1 MSNLHDD
8 DLTIKALCHARTNEE
23 AAAIING
30 KYKSPIKLD
39 PVTAAAGVAQ
49 CILTNDV
56 ATLPKYFAAG
66 ADPNAISETD
76 HEPIFFHT
84 VATGNIEMV
93 NAFLEAGADLTQ
105 MDGTGGFTA
114 MHAAVTSRDNGMILY
129 MLAKLVD
136 ARFDYYS
143 LIQEALFTAIYN
155 DDPVNVQLLL
165 EIGDVD
171 PDGDT
176 WHGRRFYP
184 PLLEAVRQHN
194 KEIAELL
201 LDYGAV
207 KGKDSAELKCLLNG
221 TDC

>member
-1 MSNLHDD
+1 MSKMNDD
-8 DLTIKALCHARTNEE
+8 WTLKALCHVRTNEE

-30 KYKSPIKLD
+30 KYESSIKLD
-39 PVTAAAGVAQ
+39 PVTAAAGLAQ

-66 ADPNAISETD
+66 ADPNGISEAD
-76 HEPIFFHT
+76 REPLFFHA
-84 VATGNIEMV
+84 VATGSIAMA
-93 NAFLEAGADLTQ
+93 NAFLEAGADLTM
-105 MDGTGGFTA
+105 MDSSDGFSA
-114 MHAAVTSRDNGMILY
+114 MQPAILSRDRSMILY
-129 MLAKLVD
+129 MMSKLVD
-136 ARFDYYS
+136 AGFDHHC
-143 LIQEALFTAIYN
+143 LMQEALFSAICN
-155 DDPVNVQLLL
+155 EDPVNVQILL
-165 EIGDVD
+165 ETGAD

-184 PLLEAVRQHN
+184 PLMEAVRQHN

-221 TDC
+221 IDY